1 MVNNAMRRQ
10 RNMLILLILTLVLLV
25 QPISSVHA
33 GSWVFGSASAA
44 GGSRNYKLWVPSSYS
59 NTTATPLV
67 MVLHGCSQTPDTIAA
82 GTQFNDLA
90 DTEGFLVVYPAQSW
104 FANFNRCWNWFEPIH
119 QRRGSGE
126 PAILAAVV
134 DDIRSSYNIDS
145 RRVYVVGLSAGGA
158 MAVIM
163 GATYPDMFSAVGV
176 AAGLEYQ
183 AGTSTLSG
191 VLAMSQGGPDP
202 NRQGLAAYQ
211 AMGSANRPV
220 RVSVFH
226 GTSDFVVYPINGEQ
240 VVTQWAQ
247 TNDYV
252 DDGSDNDSVD
262 DTADTTTQGQVPGG
276 RNYIKY
282 TYNDASGTVLLE
294 KWTVNGM
301 GHAWSGGSTAGSYT
315 DPAGP
320 DATREFWR
328 FFSGR

>member
-1 MVNNAMRRQ
+1 MRNAMWRC
-10 RNMLILLILTLVLLV
+10 RNLLMLFVLTLALLV
-25 QPISSVHA
+25 QPLSSAYA
-33 GSWVFGSASAA
+33 GNWVFGSASAA
-44 GGSRNYKLWVPSSYS
+44 GGSRNYKLWVPSSY
-59 NTTATPLV
+59 TDTKATPLV
-67 MVLHGCSQTPDTIAA
+67 MVLHGCTQTPDNIAA
-82 GTQFNDLA
+82 GTQFNNLA
-90 DTEGFLVVYPAQSW
+90 NTEEFLVVYPEQSW
-104 FANFNRCWNWFEPIH
+104 FANFNRCWNWFQPIH

-126 PAILAAVV
+126 PAILAAMV
-134 DDIRSSYNIDS
+134 DDIRSSYNIDT
-145 RRVYVVGLSAGGA
+145 RQVYVTGISAGGA

-163 GATYPDMFSAVGV
+163 GATYPDVFSAVGV
-176 AAGLEYQ
+176 VAGLEYQ
-183 AGTSTLSG
+183 AATSTFAG
-191 VLAMSQGGPDP
+191 VFAMLQGGPDP
-202 NRQGLAAYQ
+202 NQQGLAAYQ

-240 VVTQWAQ
+240 VLTQWAQ

-252 DDGSDNDSVD
+252 DDGTDNDSVD

-276 RNYIKY
+276 RSYTKF
-282 TYNDASGTVLLE
+282 TYNDASGNVLLE

-301 GHAWSGGSTAGSYT
+301 GHAWPGGSTAGSFT